1 MCVCNSNVCNTYSN
15 KITMSLLLLQFI
27 IYKHNI
33 TKTAFT
39 QIVLFVCFCLFVCF
53 LFFGGVNQGKST
65 QKRIIIMG
73 SLQSYTEVFW
83 LKTELGGG
91 GGRDFKF
98 ACKFVFVLG
107 R

>member
-1 MCVCNSNVCNTYSN
+1 
-15 KITMSLLLLQFI
+15 MSLSLLQFI

-39 QIVLFVCFCLFVCF
+39 QVIFFFF
-53 LFFGGVNQGKST
+53 LFSFVFNQGKST

-83 LKTELGGG
+83 LKTELVGGG
-91 GGRDFKF
+91 GGGDFKF

-107 R
+107 H